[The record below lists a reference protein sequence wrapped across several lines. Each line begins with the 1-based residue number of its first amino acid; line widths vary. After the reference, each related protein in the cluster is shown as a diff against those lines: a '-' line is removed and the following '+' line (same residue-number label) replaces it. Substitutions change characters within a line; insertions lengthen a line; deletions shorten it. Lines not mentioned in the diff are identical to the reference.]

1 MGCWSCLKMT
11 DSIVQESVELT
22 QIYDLL
28 YSLGITANY
37 SGFFY
42 TSYAVYL
49 AARQPERL
57 LLVTKWL
64 YPDVAEHYRKSWKN
78 VERDIR
84 TVASLAWK
92 EHRKNWKLLPAA
104 HCCRGRVRLSLSQ
117 SFSNPSLSTAS
128 RKTNADKARLK

>member
-1 MGCWSCLKMT
+1 MT

-64 YPDVAEHYRKSWKN
+64 YPEVAEHYHKTWKN
-78 VERDIR
+78 VERGIR
-84 TVASLAWK
+84 TVTGLVWK
-92 EHRKNWKLLPAA
+92 EHREKLEALARCSLLQRPNASKFIAILAQSITSNRAA
-104 HCCRGRVRLSLSQ
+104 
-117 SFSNPSLSTAS
+117 
-128 RKTNADKARLK
+128 

>member
-1 MGCWSCLKMT
+1 MT
-11 DSIVQESVELT
+11 DSVVHESVELT

-28 YSLGITANY
+28 YSIGITANY

-64 YPDVAEHYRKSWKN
+64 YPEVAEQYHKAWKN
-78 VERDIR
+78 VERGIR
-84 TVASLAWK
+84 TAASLAWK
-92 EHRKNWKLLPAA
+92 EHRKNWKLEPAA
-104 HCCRGRVRLSLSQ
+104 HCCRGRVRLS
-117 SFSNPSLSTAS
+117 
-128 RKTNADKARLK
+128 

>member
-1 MGCWSCLKMT
+1 MT
-11 DSIVQESVELT
+11 DGIVQESVELT

-49 AARQPERL
+49 AVRQPERL

-64 YPDVAEHYRKSWKN
+64 YPEVAEHYHKTWKN
-78 VERDIR
+78 VERGIR
-84 TVASLAWK
+84 TVTGLVWK
-92 EHRKNWKLLPAA
+92 EHRERLEALARCSLPQKPGASKFIAILVHALTSSRAA
-104 HCCRGRVRLSLSQ
+104 
-117 SFSNPSLSTAS
+117 
-128 RKTNADKARLK
+128 

>member
-1 MGCWSCLKMT
+1 MT

-22 QIYDLL
+22 QTYDLL

-37 SGFFY
+37 SEFFY

-78 VERDIR
+78 VERGIR
-84 TVASLAWK
+84 TVTSLAWK
-92 EHRKNWKLLPAA
+92 EHREKLEALARCSLLQRPSTSKFIAILVQSITIN
-104 HCCRGRVRLSLSQ
+104 RV
-117 SFSNPSLSTAS
+117 T
-128 RKTNADKARLK
+128 

>member
-1 MGCWSCLKMT
+1 MT
-11 DSIVQESVELT
+11 DSVVQESVELT

-49 AARQPERL
+49 AAQQPERL

-64 YPDVAEHYRKSWKN
+64 YPEVAEHYHKAWKN
-78 VERDIR
+78 VERGIR
-84 TVASLAWK
+84 TVTSLAWK
-92 EHRKNWKLLPAA
+92 EHRERLEALVRCPLLQRPSASKFIA
-104 HCCRGRVRLSLSQ
+104 ILVQ
-117 SFSNPSLSTAS
+117 SITSNRTA
-128 RKTNADKARLK
+128 

>member
-1 MGCWSCLKMT
+1 MT

-42 TSYAVYL
+42 TSYAVCL

-64 YPDVAEHYRKSWKN
+64 YPEAAEH
-78 VERDIR
+78 
-84 TVASLAWK
+84 
-92 EHRKNWKLLPAA
+92 
-104 HCCRGRVRLSLSQ
+104 
-117 SFSNPSLSTAS
+117 
-128 RKTNADKARLK
+128 